1 MRPRTFKSRRGFTL
15 LELVLVLLL
24 MCICVAIAAPS
35 LRGFWHGSRIKDA
48 GDQIMAVTR
57 WSRTQAISDGTIYRL
72 NMDPSGN
79 SYWLTM
85 QSAEGFIRVP
95 NEFGR
100 EYGLPDDA
108 RIDLMKLDGSAADHV
123 DFFPNGRTE
132 PSSIKISAS
141 GQNDIVLTCPTPT
154 ETFMLMNNGV
164 PQ

>member
-1 MRPRTFKSRRGFTL
+1 MRRSRKQFRRGFTL

-24 MCICVAIAAPS
+24 LCICVATAAPS

-48 GDQIMAVTR
+48 GDQVMAITR
-57 WSRTQAISDGTIYRL
+57 WSRTQAISDGTIYRFNL
-72 NMDPSGN
+72 DANGV

-85 QSAEGFIRVP
+85 ESAEGFVRVP

-100 EYGLPDDA
+100 EFGLPDDA
-108 RIDLMKLDGSAADHV
+108 RIELMKLDGSSADHI

-141 GQNDIVLTCPTPT
+141 GQSDIVLTCPTPT

-164 PQ
+164 P